1 MDNLFDCF
9 PARFLHKR
17 MGAGVNRPARLTIL
31 AIALLIVAALAATVL
46 LPQAAMASD
55 PPGPCEDGY
64 VAPTPVSVA
73 VTAVPIEV
81 ASTTADYF
89 VLYVRFNDGINL
101 PISMTL
107 GDAGTTTLTDRLRPL
122 GVAQYRVEKYSVS
135 QPADID
141 GDCIDDLTELADMGT
156 HHPLNPA
163 QLNETSLGMVAIP
176 SHDEF
181 ETLSLTGL
189 SRPIPGHYLNDS
201 QYVKFWV
208 IDTKSA
214 RPSVYFMNTKTTYWH
229 QDFADKVGFSNR
241 DGVQGEL
248 IFHPNVV
255 APDGSLGYY
264 TFNASLSHRG
274 IFKFERAER
283 VNEILAASLPF
294 IDNNLAYYPPAAFVE
309 FYESE
314 KDEYDASRIN
324 VLLEEDILPD
334 VDFIPLNQAEGYGR
348 LRLMEDDER
357 PSPYDVAIYTAL
369 PNDLPR
375 VAGTITTVPQTPLSH
390 VNLRAIQNSLPN
402 AFIRDVLKEDAI
414 TSLLDNYVYYA
425 VTADGY
431 TIRPATKKEVD
442 DHHESLRPQSAQ
454 TLQSDLTVTEIAS
467 LADVSFD
474 DWTAFGVKAAN
485 VAELA
490 KLSLPEG
497 TTPQGYAVPFY
508 FYDEFMKQATVA
520 EETILGKK
528 KAPDEEKITLAA
540 GTTLASAVTQML
552 AHSYFQSDADIQ
564 EEMLDDLRDA
574 IKDAASPKFITDA
587 LTAMHAKYPDGQS
600 LRYRSS
606 TNNEDLPSF
615 NGAGLYSSKT
625 QDPDETAE
633 DGIDKSIKG
642 VWASLW
648 NYRAFL
654 ERDFHRVDHTTVYM
668 GVLVHPN
675 YSDETVNG
683 VAVSYD
689 PITFQDN
696 AYYVN
701 SQMGEDLVTN
711 PEAYSQPE
719 QLLLDSAGAATV
731 MSRSNLID
739 SNQLLMTDAQMRQLR
754 SNLETIHDHFKTLY
768 AVQDGDDYA
777 IEIEFK
783 ITAEDQLAIKQARPW
798 IFAEPLEL
806 TPTVTIALSSAQVTE
821 GAVLELTAT
830 RSNGVFST
838 PLTIGLT
845 WSETRAMLASAKPA
859 SVTIPVNQ
867 ATATIKAPIDDD
879 QEDEHDSVVTAS
891 IVANSKYVIGT
902 PGSASATVTD
912 DDLPQIAVRANTGK
926 VLEGS
931 TADFTFTRSGSVL
944 EQPLTVDITVTE
956 SGSRLS
962 GVLPTTATFAANRA
976 TTSVSLPTADDS
988 EITPT
993 SVVTVQIS
1001 AGSTYGIAGAGA
1013 ARVTVEDDEVPGPT
1027 LLFAADHAVGAGK
1040 VSVVP
1045 LETRG
1050 SRIGDLTFAIAGPD
1064 TGAFL
1069 LYGDSGLLVFND
1081 HNYDPPGDANQDG
1094 VYEIDFTAEHNSG
1107 GRHGS
1112 TTARL
1117 RFTVTNAELISL
1129 AAQQWDQTS
1138 QAQRDT
1144 LLPDVPSSRLR
1155 PAFASLAADV
1165 QAMALRLARQQQLP
1179 SPGPAIS
1186 IAAGSD
1192 ITEGGNASF
1201 TVTAN
1206 PAPAADLDV
1215 SVSVSQTGDFG
1226 VAPGSQTV
1234 TIPTAGSATLT
1245 VATGD
1250 DQTDEANGSVT
1261 ATVNRG
1267 NGYLVSWA
1275 AGTATVAVT
1284 DDDVAP
1290 PSTTPEIG
1298 ITAGSGVTEGG
1309 DATFILTANPVP
1321 AADLDVSVSMSPS
1334 GDFGITPGSQ
1344 TVTIPTSGSY
1354 TLTVATVNDGVD
1366 EADGSVTAA
1375 VNTGTDYTV
1384 STTAGSATVA
1394 VEDDD
1399 VPEISIAAGSG
1410 ITEGGNASFT
1420 FTASPTP
1427 HTPLS
1432 VSVSVAQTG
1441 DFGVT
1446 PGSRTVTIPT
1456 GGSATLT
1463 VATTNDGVDEADGS
1477 VTATVSAGNGYAVS
1491 STAGFATVSVADDD
1505 VAPPSTTPEISIVAD
1520 SGITEGNNATF
1531 TVTASPA
1538 PAADLDVSVSVS
1550 QSGDYGAST
1559 GSQTVSIPT
1568 SGSYTLTVATAND
1581 SVDEADG
1588 SVTVTVNAGTGY
1600 TVSATAASA
1609 TVAVAD
1615 NDAAPQ
1621 SCTPNLPSDA
1631 ITVSE
1636 VKTWRSEYSQDSHV
1650 SRWNRVLAALGEDT
1664 GEAAMTAEQ
1673 AREIKSRIDNSR
1685 WDRTV
1690 RTLDAMEQCAGSTG
1704 TTDDTTPAATP
1715 EISITSGSSITEGGH
1730 ASFTVTTSPAPAA
1743 DLDVTVAV
1751 TQSGDF
1757 GVTPGSQ
1764 TVTIPTTGSYTLT
1777 IATVNDNADEADG
1790 SVTATVNGGQGYTVS
1805 TAAGSATVAVADDDV
1820 PEISIISNGDITE
1833 GGSAAFTLT
1842 ANPAPASA
1850 LSVSV
1855 SVTQAGDF
1863 GASAGSQTVTIPT
1876 SGSATLT
1883 IATSDDGVDEAD
1895 GSVTATVD
1903 AGTGYTVSSTAG
1915 TATVAVADDDAAPQ
1929 TCTPNLPSD
1938 AITVSEVKTWRGEYS
1953 QDSHVSRW
1961 NRVLAA
1967 LGEDTGEA
1975 PMTADQAREIKS
1987 RIDNTRWDRTVRT
2000 LDAMEKCNNPPAATP
2015 EVSITG
2021 GSGVTEGGDA
2031 TFTLT
2036 ANPAPTADLSV
2047 SVSVAQTGDYGVST
2061 GSQTVS
2067 IPTTGSATLTVATGD
2082 DGVDEADGSV
2092 TATVN
2097 SGTGYTVSGTAGSA
2111 TVAVAD
2117 DDVPEVSITAGS
2129 GITEGGNASFTLTA
2143 NPAPHA
2149 PLAVIVA
2156 VSQSGDFGVAAG
2168 PQTVSIPTTGSA
2180 TLTVATGD
2188 DSVDEADGSVT
2199 ATVSGGQGYTVSGTA
2214 GSATVAVADDDD
2226 AAPPAMPE
2234 ISITAG
2240 NGITEGGN
2248 ATFTLTASPA
2258 PTAALSVSVSVAQSG
2273 DFGVTPGS
2281 QTITIPT
2288 TGSYTLTVATS
2299 DDGVDEADGSV
2310 TAAVS
2315 SGQGY
2320 TVSST
2325 AGSATVAVADDDVPE
2340 ISITGGTG
2348 ITEGGDASFTLS
2360 ANPAPHAPLAVSV
2373 SVSQSGDYGATPGS
2387 RTVTIPTTGSAS
2399 FTVATSDDSVDEAD
2413 GSVTATVDSGQ
2424 GYTVSATAGAATVA
2438 VADDDD
2444 PPPPDATPSL
2454 SVSDASAREDAGVM
2468 EFTVSLSAPS
2478 EKKVQV
2484 YAATTSFRYKT
2495 ATKGD
2500 DFEWANVLLTFAPGE
2515 TSKVVQVVILD
2526 DDLSEGDES
2535 FGMFLAY
2542 SPTNTPIA
2550 REHGEGVIVDD
2561 D

>member
-1 MDNLFDCF
+1 MRIMNDPANCF
-9 PARFLHKR
+9 PARFLHQR
-17 MGAGVNRPARLTIL
+17 MGARATRPVRMTML
-31 AIALLIVAALAATVL
+31 AIALLGITALAAAAL
-46 LPQAAMASD
+46 FPQVAMASN

-64 VAPTPVSVA
+64 VAPTPVAVA
-73 VTAVPIEV
+73 VTDVPIEV
-81 ASTTADYF
+81 TSTTADYF
-89 VLYVRFNDGINL
+89 VLYAKQPLNGQTTYIPVAAARGENG
-101 PISMTL
+101 
-107 GDAGTTTLTDRLRPL
+107 ATTLSDNLAPL
-122 GVAQYRVEKYSVS
+122 AADQYRVEKYQVAN
-135 QPADID
+135 PADVD
-141 GDCIDDLTELADMGT
+141 GDCVDDVTELDDLGAYNPINSAKKIK
-156 HHPLNPA
+156 PLNGA
-163 QLNETSLGMVAIP
+163 VAID
-176 SHDEF
+176 SHAAF
-181 ETLSLTGL
+181 EKLAFRGVSHEDHLDGI
-189 SRPIPGHYLNDS
+189 RF
-201 QYVKFWV
+201 VKFWIFDPETDSPEV
-208 IDTKSA
+208 
-214 RPSVYFMNTKTTYWH
+214 FFLNTKKHVYHNPFVRSIGYPQEVLEDAWAG
-229 QDFADKVGFSNR
+229 QLVW
-241 DGVQGEL
+241 
-248 IFHPNVV
+248 HPNVP
-255 APDGSLGYY
+255 APDGTLGSYRFEWGSFAAR
-264 TFNASLSHRG
+264 TFAG
-274 IFKFERAER
+274 TERAYTL
-283 VNEILAASLPF
+283 LAASMPLLEDNLYFYPESTPF
-294 IDNNLAYYPPAAFVE
+294 FSSYWDE
-309 FYESE
+309 RE
-314 KDEYDASRIN
+314 KFDASRIHI
-324 VLLEEDILPD
+324 LLEHQVLAE
-334 VDFIPLNQAEGYGR
+334 VDYIALNQAEAYGR
-348 LRLMEDDER
+348 LRLMENDDR
-357 PSPYDVAIYTAL
+357 PSPYDVAIYKSL

-390 VNLRAIQNSLPN
+390 VNLRAIQNGLPN

-1001 AGSTYGIAGAGA
+1001 AGSTYGIAGAGS

-1275 AGTATVAVT
+1275 AGTATVAV
-1284 DDDVAP
+1284 
-1290 PSTTPEIG
+1290 S
-1298 ITAGSGVTEGG
+1298 
-1309 DATFILTANPVP
+1309 
-1321 AADLDVSVSMSPS
+1321 
-1334 GDFGITPGSQ
+1334 
-1344 TVTIPTSGSY
+1344 
-1354 TLTVATVNDGVD
+1354 
-1366 EADGSVTAA
+1366 
-1375 VNTGTDYTV
+1375 
-1384 STTAGSATVA
+1384 
-1394 VEDDD
+1394 DDD
-1399 VPEISIAAGSG
+1399 VPS
-1410 ITEGGNASFT
+1410 
-1420 FTASPTP
+1420 
-1427 HTPLS
+1427 
-1432 VSVSVAQTG
+1432 
-1441 DFGVT
+1441 
-1446 PGSRTVTIPT
+1446 
-1456 GGSATLT
+1456 
-1463 VATTNDGVDEADGS
+1463 
-1477 VTATVSAGNGYAVS
+1477 
-1491 STAGFATVSVADDD
+1491 
-1505 VAPPSTTPEISIVAD
+1505 STTPEISITAGA
-1520 SGITEGNNATF
+1520 GITEGGSARF
-1531 TVTASPA
+1531 TVSADPA
-1538 PAADLDVSVSVS
+1538 PAAALSVSVAVS
-1550 QSGDYGAST
+1550 QSGDFGIAA
-1559 GSQTVSIPT
+1559 GSHTVSIPT
-1568 SGSYTLTVATAND
+1568 SGSYTLTVATNND
-1581 SVDEADG
+1581 GVNEAHG
-1588 SVTVTVNAGTGY
+1588 SVAVTVGTGQGY
-1600 TVSATAASA
+1600 TVSGTAGSA

-1615 NDAAPQ
+1615 NDLPEVSIVGGTSIIEGGIATFAVTANPTPYAPLAVSVLVSQSGDFGVAAGSHTVSIPTSGSYTLTVATNNDSVDESDGSVTATLGTGQGYTVSTTSGTATIAVADDDAAPPATPEVSITAGSGITEGGNATFTLTASPAPASALSVSVSVNQSGDFGVSPGSQTVTIPTTGSAMLTVATGDDGVDEADGSVTATVNTGAGYTVSATAGSASVAVADDDDAAPQ
-1621 SCTPNLPSDA
+1621 TCTPNLPSDA

-1636 VKTWRSEYSQDSHV
+1636 VETWRGEYSQDSHV

-1664 GEAAMTAEQ
+1664 GEAAMTADQ
-1673 AREIKSRIDNSR
+1673 ARDIKSRIDNTR

-1690 RTLDAMEQCAGSTG
+1690 RTLEALEQCSNPPT
-1704 TTDDTTPAATP
+1704 ATP
-1715 EISITSGSSITEGGH
+1715 EISITGGSGITEGGN
-1730 ASFTVTTSPAPAA
+1730 ATFTVTANPAPTAA
-1743 DLDVTVAV
+1743 LSVSVSIAQT
-1751 TQSGDF
+1751 GDY
-1757 GVTPGSQ
+1757 GVSTGAQ
-1764 TVTIPTTGSYTLT
+1764 TVSIPTSGSYTLT
-1777 IATVNDNADEADG
+1777 VATVNDSVDEADG
-1790 SVTATVNGGQGYTVS
+1790 SVTATVNTGTGYTVAA
-1805 TAAGSATVAVADDDV
+1805 TAGAATVTVQDDDV
-1820 PEISIISNGDITE
+1820 PEISITAGSGVTE
-1833 GGSAAFTLT
+1833 GGNASFTISAD
-1842 ANPAPASA
+1842 PAPSSA

-1855 SVTQAGDF
+1855 GITQSGDYGVTP
-1863 GASAGSQTVTIPT
+1863 STQTVSIPT
-1876 SGSATLT
+1876 TGSYTLT
-1883 IATSDDGVDEAD
+1883 VATSDDSVDEAD
-1895 GSVTATVD
+1895 GSVTATVSS
-1903 AGTGYTVSSTAG
+1903 GTGYTVSSTAG
-1915 TATVAVADDDAAPQ
+1915 SATVAVADDDDAAPQ

-1967 LGEDTGEA
+1967 LGEDTGETA
-1975 PMTADQAREIKS
+1975 MTADQAREIKS

-2000 LDAMEKCNNPPAATP
+2000 LEALEQCNNPPAATP
-2015 EVSITG
+2015 EISITA
-2021 GSGVTEGGDA
+2021 GSGITEGGDA
-2031 TFTLT
+2031 TFTVS
-2036 ANPAPTADLSV
+2036 ANPAPAANLDV
-2047 SVSVAQTGDYGVST
+2047 AVAVAQTGDYGAST

-2067 IPTTGSATLTVATGD
+2067 IPTSGSATLTVATGD

-2097 SGTGYTVSGTAGSA
+2097 SG
-2111 TVAVAD
+2111 
-2117 DDVPEVSITAGS
+2117 
-2129 GITEGGNASFTLTA
+2129 
-2143 NPAPHA
+2143 
-2149 PLAVIVA
+2149 
-2156 VSQSGDFGVAAG
+2156 
-2168 PQTVSIPTTGSA
+2168 
-2180 TLTVATGD
+2180 
-2188 DSVDEADGSVT
+2188 
-2199 ATVSGGQGYTVSGTA
+2199 QGYTVSATA
-2214 GSATVAVADDDD
+2214 GA
-2226 AAPPAMPE
+2226 
-2234 ISITAG
+2234 
-2240 NGITEGGN
+2240 
-2248 ATFTLTASPA
+2248 
-2258 PTAALSVSVSVAQSG
+2258 
-2273 DFGVTPGS
+2273 
-2281 QTITIPT
+2281 
-2288 TGSYTLTVATS
+2288 
-2299 DDGVDEADGSV
+2299 
-2310 TAAVS
+2310 
-2315 SGQGY
+2315 
-2320 TVSST
+2320 
-2325 AGSATVAVADDDVPE
+2325 ATVAVADDDVPE
-2340 ISITGGTG
+2340 ISIVSDGD
-2348 ITEGGDASFTLS
+2348 ITEGGDASFTVTAS
-2360 ANPAPHAPLAVSV
+2360 PAPHAPLSV
-2373 SVSQSGDYGATPGS
+2373 SVVISQSGDFGVTPGAQ
-2387 RTVTIPTTGSAS
+2387 TVSIPTSGSATL
-2399 FTVATSDDSVDEAD
+2399 TVATSDDSVDEAD
-2413 GSVTATVDSGQ
+2413 GSVTATVGTGQGYIVSSTAGSATVAVADDDATLPGTPEISITAGSGVTEGGNATFTLTASPAPTTALDVSVGVAQTGDYGASTGSQTVSIPTSGSYTLAVATVNDGVDEADGSVTATVSAGQGYTVSSTAGAATVAVADDDVPEISITGGSGVTEGGDATFTLTANPAPHAPLAVSVAVSQSGDYGVTTGSQTVSIPTTGSYTLTVATVNDAADEADGSVTATVSAGQ
-2424 GYTVSATAGAATVA
+2424 GYTVSATAGSATVA

-2454 SVSDASAREDAGVM
+2454 SVSDGSAREDAGVM

-2478 EKKVQV
+2478 DKKVQV
-2484 YAATTSFRYKT
+2484 HAATTSFLHKT
-2495 ATKGD
+2495 ATSGD
-2500 DFEWANVLLTFAPGE
+2500 DFEWTQVLLTFAPGE
-2515 TSKVVQVVILD
+2515 TSKTVQVVILD
-2526 DDLSEGDES
+2526 DGISEGDES

-2542 SPTNTPIA
+2542 SPSDTPLT
-2550 REHGEGVIVDD
+2550 REHGEGVIIDD